1 MAQCCKYQN
10 VFHINLITV
19 LTPLS
24 VESDIISQSKLKL
37 VLASLGPFVSALSA
51 ARAGA
56 GVGSPSESTSGRVRT
71 RTRTGQS

>member
-10 VFHINLITV
+10 FFHVNLITE

-51 ARAGA
+51 ARAG
-56 GVGSPSESTSGRVRT
+56 VGSPSESTSGRVRT
-71 RTRTGQS
+71 RTGQS